1 MDSAYLLDIAACDT
15 EFNGL
20 LENIKV
26 REAGEAVAEAFN
38 SLHSDAHL
46 QGQLYLTPMGCLVVS
61 LLQQL
66 LVRLLIKR
74 LMNLMTAEAVILHRN
89 KIPHSYLRNYLN
101 CQAHFGLNEVIK
113 KYHNALLQEKG

>member
-1 MDSAYLLDIAACDT
+1 MFDIVARDT

-20 LENIKV
+20 LQNMKI
-26 REAGEAVAEAFN
+26 REAGKAVVEAFN
-38 SLHSDAHL
+38 VLHSDTQL
-46 QGQLYLTPMGCLVVS
+46 KGQVNLTSMGCLVVS

-66 LVRLLIKR
+66 LVRLLTKK

-101 CQAHFGLNEVIK
+101 CQVHFSLKEVIT
-113 KYHNALLQEKG
+113 KYHTALLQDKG